1 MKKSKIIVLLLVLVA
16 IFSMFFYKKILVKKY
31 EKNKMSVEN
40 RIDDK
45 SKKDKDK
52 SNENKDVNKS
62 KDSKNTSIYTEK
74 DVQFKDFLVDKKPII
89 LDFSQST

>member
-1 MKKSKIIVLLLVLVA
+1 MKKNKIIVLLLVLVA

-31 EKNKMSVEN
+31 EKNKMAVEN

>member
-1 MKKSKIIVLLLVLVA
+1 MKENKIIVLLLVLVA
-16 IFSMFFYKKILVKKY
+16 IFSIFFYKKILVKKY

>member
-1 MKKSKIIVLLLVLVA
+1 MKKNKIIVLLLVLVA
-16 IFSMFFYKKILVKKY
+16 IFSIFFYKKILVKKY
-31 EKNKMSVEN
+31 EKNKMAVEN
-40 RIDDK
+40 RIGDK
-45 SKKDKDK
+45 SKKAKDK

>member
-1 MKKSKIIVLLLVLVA
+1 MKKNKIIVLLLVLVA
-16 IFSMFFYKKILVKKY
+16 IFSIFFYKKILVKKY
-31 EKNKMSVEN
+31 EKNKMAVEN

-62 KDSKNTSIYTEK
+62 KDSKNTYIYTEK

>member
-1 MKKSKIIVLLLVLVA
+1 MKKNKIIVLLLVLVA

-31 EKNKMSVEN
+31 EKNKMAVEN

-62 KDSKNTSIYTEK
+62 KDSEKTSIYTEK

>member
-1 MKKSKIIVLLLVLVA
+1 MKKNKIIVLLLVLVA

-52 SNENKDVNKS
+52 SNENKDANKS

>member
-1 MKKSKIIVLLLVLVA
+1 MKKNKIIVLLLVLVA
-16 IFSMFFYKKILVKKY
+16 IFSIFFYKKILVKKY
-31 EKNKMSVEN
+31 EKNKMAVEN

>member
-1 MKKSKIIVLLLVLVA
+1 MKKNKIIVLLLVLVA

-31 EKNKMSVEN
+31 EKNKATVEN

>member
-1 MKKSKIIVLLLVLVA
+1 MKKNKIIVLLLVLVA
-16 IFSMFFYKKILVKKY
+16 IFSIFFYKKILVKKY

>member
-1 MKKSKIIVLLLVLVA
+1 MKKNKIIVLLLVLVA
-16 IFSMFFYKKILVKKY
+16 IFSIFFYKKILVKKY
-31 EKNKMSVEN
+31 EKNKMAVEN

-74 DVQFKDFLVDKKPII
+74 DVQFKDFFVFKKPII

>member
-1 MKKSKIIVLLLVLVA
+1 MKKNKIIVLLLVLVA